1 MKHKI
6 RTYIMLMIAYL
17 VLAVPFKTM
26 QVIPGFT
33 DIRPVMMLG
42 PVYALFYGLP
52 GCIIFAL
59 MNLFMD
65 AVSGELAWSSI
76 AGLIAN
82 FAGPFLLFYYWN
94 KISKTRP
101 HLRSF
106 GNILHYSV
114 TLIIVAVLEALI
126 ITPSV
131 AFFYPDVDIK
141 LFFITVVL
149 NTALFPMFVG
159 IPLTILIQEEL
170 GFKPI
175 VLDRAEDSDDR
186 GED

>member
-1 MKHKI
+1 MKRKFS
-6 RTYIMLMIAYL
+6 TYIMLIIAYL

-42 PVYALFYGLP
+42 PIYALFYGIP
-52 GCIIFAL
+52 GCIIFSL

-65 AVSGELAWSSI
+65 IVSGELAWSSI
-76 AGLIAN
+76 AGMLSN
-82 FAGPFLLFYYWN
+82 FAGPFLLYYYWN
-94 KISKTRP
+94 KVSKTRP
-101 HLRSF
+101 HLRSI
-106 GNILHYSV
+106 GNIIHYSIALV
-114 TLIIVAVLEALI
+114 VVAVIEALM

-131 AFFYPDVDIK
+131 AFFYPDVDAK

-170 GFKPI
+170 GFKQI
-175 VLDRAEDSDDR
+175 VLER
-186 GED
+186 GEEETKKKD